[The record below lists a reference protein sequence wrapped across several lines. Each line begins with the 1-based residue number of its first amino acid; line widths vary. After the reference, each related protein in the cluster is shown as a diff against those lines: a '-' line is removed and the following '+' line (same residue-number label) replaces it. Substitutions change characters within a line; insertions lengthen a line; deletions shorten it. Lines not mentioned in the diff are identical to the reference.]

1 MKRIIRKS
9 LFLAMMAV
17 VSLPSIAQIFN
28 FSLRTN
34 NQQLIDEALSG
45 AFIRINQSYELCD
58 TIKNEH
64 FGREGKDY
72 FSIVPFIGIET
83 ERGLIFPSST
93 LQPWNSDN
101 DFGEYKNQYKPL
113 VTETKINSLNNRKA
127 LIHRELKSPI
137 SGLELTKYVTLLS
150 DSTQTHEGLK
160 VDTVP
165 GTKNGWLIWLS
176 SNANLAQSDS
186 VRFTS
191 IKKDIEVPVDGGSLH
206 IDKPE
211 ISETVYGGIYVTPIQ
226 SSIGQ
231 LTFTLTGV
239 MVLDEEGWVLDFPFI
254 TKPVENKS
262 LTPIKG
268 INGNTKLN
276 PLKKKRK

>member
-1 MKRIIRKS
+1 MV
-9 LFLAMMAV
+9 MMSV
-17 VSLPSIAQIFN
+17 VSLSSMAQIFN

-83 ERGLIFPSST
+83 ERGLIFPSSA

-101 DFGEYKNQYKPL
+101 DFDEYKNQYKPL
-113 VTETKINSLNNRKA
+113 VTETKFNSLNSRKA
-127 LIHRELKSPI
+127 LIHQESEFPI
-137 SGLELTKYVTLLS
+137 SGSELSRYITILS
-150 DSTQTHEGLK
+150 DSTKTHEGLK

-165 GTKNGWLIWLS
+165 GPKSGWLIWLS
-176 SNANLAQSDS
+176 SNANLAESDS

-191 IKKDIEVPVDGGSLH
+191 IKKDIEVPVDGSFLH

-211 ISETVYGGIYVTPIQ
+211 ISETVFGGIYVTPVQ

-254 TKPVENKS
+254 TKSVENKS

-268 INGNTKLN
+268 INGNAKLN
-276 PLKKKRK
+276 PLKKKKK

>member
-1 MKRIIRKS
+1 MV
-9 LFLAMMAV
+9 MMAV
-17 VSLPSIAQIFN
+17 VSLPSMAQIFN
-28 FSLRTN
+28 FSLKTN
-34 NQQLIDEALSG
+34 NQQLIDEALFG

-72 FSIVPFIGIET
+72 FSIIPFIGIET

-101 DFGEYKNQYKPL
+101 DFGEYKNQYKPI
-113 VTETKINSLNNRKA
+113 VTETKLNLLNNSKA

-137 SGLELTKYVTLLS
+137 SGLDLTRYLTILC
-150 DSTQTHEGLK
+150 DSPQTHEGLK
-160 VDTVP
+160 VDKVS
-165 GTKNGWLIWLS
+165 GTKNGWLVWLS
-176 SNANLAQSDS
+176 SNANLAGSDS

-191 IKKDIEVPVDGGSLH
+191 IKKNIEVPVDGGFLH
-206 IDKPE
+206 IDNPE
-211 ISETVYGGIYVTPIQ
+211 ISEIVYGGIYVTPVQ

-254 TKPVENKS
+254 TKSNENKS

-268 INGNTKLN
+268 ITGNTKLN
-276 PLKKKRK
+276 SLKKKIK

>member
-1 MKRIIRKS
+1 MKHIIRKS
-9 LFLAMMAV
+9 LFLAMMTV
-17 VSLPSIAQIFN
+17 ISLPSMAQIFN

-64 FGREGKDY
+64 FGREEKDY

-127 LIHRELKSPI
+127 LIHWELKSPI
-137 SGLELTKYVTLLS
+137 SGLELTRYVTLLS

-176 SNANLAQSDS
+176 SNANLAESDS

-191 IKKDIEVPVDGGSLH
+191 IKKDIEVPVDGSFLH

-211 ISETVYGGIYVTPIQ
+211 ISETVFGGIYVTPVQ

-239 MVLDEEGWVLDFPFI
+239 MVFDVEGWVLDFPFI
-254 TKPVENKS
+254 TKSVENKS

-268 INGNTKLN
+268 INGNVKLN
-276 PLKKKRK
+276 PLKKK